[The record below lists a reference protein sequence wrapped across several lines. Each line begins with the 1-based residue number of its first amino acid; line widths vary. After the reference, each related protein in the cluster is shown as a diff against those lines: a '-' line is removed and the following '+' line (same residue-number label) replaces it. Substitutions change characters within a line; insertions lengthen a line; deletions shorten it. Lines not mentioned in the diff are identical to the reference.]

1 MNTLEINNVSKIYA
15 NGTKALNGVSLKI
28 SNGMFGLLGPN
39 GAGKSSLMRTIAGLQ
54 TTTSGSVI
62 FNGNDISKEPSK
74 IRQYLGYL
82 PQEFGVYPRMSALDL
97 LNHIAV
103 LKGVL
108 NKKER
113 QEQIEALLIKTNLF
127 EHRKKAVSNF
137 SGGMRRRFG
146 IAQAL
151 LGNPKIIMVD
161 EPTAGLDPEE
171 RNRFLDVLS
180 EVSSSVIVLLS
191 THIVED
197 IRVLCSDMAILCN
210 GQIVKQGSPENLI
223 QDLQGK
229 IWKKPVLKSDLS
241 LLKNKHNVISTRL
254 LGGKTSAY
262 VFSDKQLTTDFEAVP
277 TDLEHVYFH
286 ILKTSKNNN
295 YAA

>member
-1 MNTLEINNVSKIYA
+1 MNTLEINNISKEYA
-15 NGTKALNGVSLKI
+15 SGTKALNGITLKI
-28 SNGMFGLLGPN
+28 TNGMFGLLGPN

-54 TTTSGSVI
+54 LPTSGTVF
-62 FNGNDISKEPSK
+62 FNGIDIVRKPSG

-82 PQEFGVYPRMSALDL
+82 PQDFGVYPRMSALEL
-97 LNHIAV
+97 LNHIAI
-103 LKGVL
+103 LKGMIH
-108 NKKER
+108 KKER
-113 QEQIEALLIKTNLF
+113 LEQIEAILNKTNLYI
-127 EHRKKAVSNF
+127 HRKKFVANF

-197 IRVLCSDMAILCN
+197 IRILCSRMAILGN
-210 GQIVKQGSPENLI
+210 GQILKQGSPEKLI
-223 QDLQGK
+223 EELKGK
-229 IWKKPVLKSDLS
+229 IWKKPTSKAELQVLKTTY
-241 LLKNKHNVISTRL
+241 NVISTRL
-254 LGGKTSAY
+254 LGGKTSAFVY
-262 VFSDKQLTTDFEAVP
+262 SDKKLPAGFTSVS

-286 ILKTSKNNN
+286 TLRTSKINRH
-295 YAA
+295 AA

>member
-1 MNTLEINNVSKIYA
+1 MNTLDINNVCKEYS

-54 TTTSGSVI
+54 IPTSGSVT
-62 FNGNDISKEPSK
+62 FNGNDICKEPSK

-97 LNHIAV
+97 LNHIAI

-113 QEQIEALLIKTNLF
+113 QTQIDALLIKTNLF
-127 EHRKKAVSNF
+127 EHRKKFVSNY

-197 IRVLCSDMAILCN
+197 IRILCSDMAILCD
-210 GQIVKQGSPENLI
+210 GKIVKQGSPNNLI
-223 QDLQGK
+223 NDIKGK
-229 IWKKPVLKSDLS
+229 IWKKPVLKSELN
-241 LLKNKHNVISTRL
+241 LLEEKHNVISTRL
-254 LGGKTSAY
+254 LGGNTSAFI
-262 VFSDKQLTTDFEAVP
+262 FSDEQLTTDFEPVP
-277 TDLEHVYFH
+277 ADLEHVYFH
-286 ILKTSKNNN
+286 ILKTSKTNN
-295 YAA
+295 YVA

>member
-28 SNGMFGLLGPN
+28 SNGMYGLLGPN

-54 TTTSGSVI
+54 TTSSGNVI

-108 NKKER
+108 NKKAR
-113 QEQIEALLIKTNLF
+113 QAQIEALLIKTNLF

-197 IRVLCSDMAILCN
+197 IRVLCSNMAILYN

-229 IWKKPVLKSDLS
+229 IWKKPVPKSDLAV
-241 LLKNKHNVISTRL
+241 LKNKHNVISTRL

-262 VFSDKQLTTDFEAVP
+262 VFSEQQLTTDFEAVP

-286 ILKTSKNNN
+286 ILKTSKTNN

>member
-1 MNTLEINNVSKIYA
+1 MNTLEINKVYKEYA
-15 NGTKALNGVSLKI
+15 NGTQALNGVSLKI

-54 TTTSGSVI
+54 LPSSGSVI
-62 FNGNDISKEPSK
+62 FNGNDICKEPSK
-74 IRQYLGYL
+74 IRLHLGYL

-97 LNHIAV
+97 LHHIAI

-108 NKKER
+108 NRKER

-127 EHRKKAVSNF
+127 DHRKKYVSSY
-137 SGGMRRRFG
+137 SGGMKRRFG

-151 LGNPKIIMVD
+151 LGNPKLIMVD

-197 IRVLCSDMAILCN
+197 IRILCSDMAILSN
-210 GQIVKQGSPENLI
+210 GQIVKQGSPSNLI
-223 QDLQGK
+223 NDIKGK
-229 IWKKPVLKSDLS
+229 IWKKPVLKTELNA
-241 LLKNKHNVISTRL
+241 LNHKYNVISTRL
-254 LGGKTSAY
+254 LAGKTSAFIY
-262 VFSDKQLTTDFEAVP
+262 SEQQLTADFEPVSA
-277 TDLEHVYFH
+277 DLEHVYFH
-286 ILKTSKNNN
+286 ILKTSKNISHV
-295 YAA
+295 A

>member
-1 MNTLEINNVSKIYA
+1 MNTLVINNASKVYS
-15 NGTKALNGVSLKI
+15 NGTKALEHVSLKI

-54 TTTSGSVI
+54 TLTSGSVI
-62 FNGNDISKEPSK
+62 FNGNDISKDPSK
-74 IRQYLGYL
+74 IRQHLGYL

-97 LNHIAV
+97 LNHIAI

-127 EHRKKAVSNF
+127 EHRKKFVSNY

-151 LGNPKIIMVD
+151 LGNPKLIMVD

-197 IRVLCSDMAILCN
+197 IRVLCSNMAILSN
-210 GQIVKQGSPENLI
+210 GQIVKQGNPNDLI
-223 QDLQGK
+223 NGLHGK
-229 IWKKPVLKSDLS
+229 IWKTPVLKSELNV
-241 LLKNKHNVISTRL
+241 LKDKYNVISTRL
-254 LGGKTSAY
+254 LAGKTSAY
-262 VFSDKQLTTDFEAVP
+262 VFSEEQLTTDFESVP

-286 ILKTSKNNN
+286 ILKTSKTTS

>member
-1 MNTLEINNVSKIYA
+1 MNTLEINNISKEYS
-15 NGTKALNGVSLKI
+15 NGTKALNGITLKI
-28 SNGMFGLLGPN
+28 TNGMFGLLGPN

-54 TTTSGSVI
+54 LPTKGTVF
-62 FNGNDISKEPSK
+62 FNGIDITKDPSK
-74 IRQYLGYL
+74 IRQHLGYL
-82 PQEFGVYPRMSALDL
+82 PQDFGVYPRMSALDL
-97 LNHIAV
+97 LDHIAI
-103 LKGVL
+103 LKGIV
-108 NKKER
+108 NKKDR
-113 QEQIEALLIKTNLF
+113 QNQIESLLHKTNLS
-127 EHRKKAVSNF
+127 EHRKKYVANF

-197 IRVLCSDMAILCN
+197 IRVLCSQMAILGN
-210 GQIVKQGSPENLI
+210 GQILKQGNPNTLIENLE
-223 QDLQGK
+223 GK
-229 IWKKPVLKSDLS
+229 IWKKPIPKTE
-241 LLKNKHNVISTRL
+241 LKNLESEYNVISTRL
-254 LGGKTSAY
+254 LGGETSAFVY
-262 VFSDKQLTTDFEAVP
+262 SNQQLTTEFELVP

-286 ILKTSKNNN
+286 TLKTSKINRHV
-295 YAA
+295 A